1 MKGHSWPLTGGNSKQ
16 KATFSP
22 STNQSTTCCIAL
34 NPDRSEISK
43 PSISSE
49 PINEFVQLKQ
59 EIEEFF
65 RRFKKEEIYY
75 NKASTGTL
83 LALLTEYQKLKLLIQ
98 YEKKILEDIAKKE
111 EEFIKRYDGF
121 KFELRYDESSASS

>member
-1 MKGHSWPLTGGNSKQ
+1 MKGRSWPLTGGNSKQ
-16 KATFSP
+16 KVAFSP
-22 STNQSTTCCIAL
+22 STNQSTTHVAL
-34 NPDRSEISK
+34 NPDCSEISK

-65 RRFKKEEIYY
+65 RRFKREEIYY

-83 LALLTEYQKLKLLIQ
+83 PALLTEYPKLELLIE
-98 YEKKILEDIAKKE
+98 YEKKISEDIAKKK
-111 EEFIKRYDGF
+111 EEFIKRYDGS
-121 KFELRYDESSASS
+121 KFELRYDESSTSS

>member
-1 MKGHSWPLTGGNSKQ
+1 MKGHSWPLIGGNSKQ
-16 KATFSP
+16 KASFSP
-22 STNQSTTCCIAL
+22 STNQSTTYCVAL
-34 NPDRSEISK
+34 NPDRSKISK
-43 PSISSE
+43 PSISNE

-83 LALLTEYQKLKLLIQ
+83 PALLTEYPKLELLIQ
-98 YEKKILEDIAKKE
+98 YEKKISEDIAKKE
-111 EEFIKRYDGF
+111 KEFIKRYDDSE
-121 KFELRYDESSASS
+121 FELRNDESSASS

>member
-16 KATFSP
+16 KAAFSP
-22 STNQSTTCCIAL
+22 STNQSTTCCVAL
-34 NPDRSEISK
+34 NPDCSEISK

-65 RRFKKEEIYY
+65 RRFKREEIYY

-83 LALLTEYQKLKLLIQ
+83 PALLTEYPKLELLIQ
-98 YEKKILEDIAKKE
+98 YEKKISEDIAKK
-111 EEFIKRYDGF
+111 K
-121 KFELRYDESSASS
+121 KKNL

>member
-16 KATFSP
+16 KPAFSP
-22 STNQSTTCCIAL
+22 STNQSTTRVAL
-34 NPDRSEISK
+34 NPDCSEISK

-65 RRFKKEEIYY
+65 RRFKREEIYY

-83 LALLTEYQKLKLLIQ
+83 PALLTEYPKLELLIE
-98 YEKKILEDIAKKE
+98 YEKKISEDIAKKK
-111 EEFIKRYDGF
+111 EEFVKRYDGSE
-121 KFELRYDESSASS
+121 FELRYDESNASS